1 MHEHV
6 LKPLFFAPAPSPC
19 SLLLAS
25 LRLQSCRR
33 LSIRSRSCHETFA
46 FRLASSPGGLLAQG
60 GLPNQPYIYVE
71 GKAEMEKSADL
82 IYLNFRVE
90 ARNPERPKANEQV
103 QAKAKKVFALL
114 KDAKIPEWDIVVQ
127 DLSSEPKYESD
138 DSDPKKRGKLIG
150 YSVSPV

>member
-1 MHEHV
+1 
-6 LKPLFFAPAPSPC
+6 
-19 SLLLAS
+19 
-25 LRLQSCRR
+25 
-33 LSIRSRSCHETFA
+33 
-46 FRLASSPGGLLAQG
+46 
-60 GLPNQPYIYVE
+60 LPNQPYIYVE

-90 ARNPERPKANEQV
+90 ARNPERPNANEQV

>member
-1 MHEHV
+1 MLLFVFNLAVDCRFGHA
-6 LKPLFFAPAPSPC
+6 LATKPLLFV
-19 SLLLAS
+19 LLVLP
-25 LRLQSCRR
+25 
-33 LSIRSRSCHETFA
+33 E
-46 FRLASSPGGLLAQG
+46 GLLAQG

-150 YSVSPV
+150 YSVTRRLK